1 MKKSCNLLLCA
12 LLMTATMSGQA
23 ATCRAYSAAQ
33 VGSQSGYDRA
43 KKAADAWSE
52 REDQATDALQ
62 QCLGDISTSITM
74 PTFPNLADI
83 LNGIKDKICAAARDK
98 ISDYIPSNIDPW
110 GDLSVSDYSI
120 PTTSVPVSRSAIPTT
135 NSSSPFNLN

>member
-1 MKKSCNLLLCA
+1 MKKSCNLLLCV
-12 LLMTATMSGQA
+12 LLLTTTVPSHA
-23 ATCRAYSAAQ
+23 ASCRAYSAAQ

-52 REDQATDALQ
+52 RETQATDALQ
-62 QCLGDISTSITM
+62 QCLGDISMSITM
-74 PTFPNLADI
+74 PSFPNLFDI

-120 PTTSVPVSRSAIPTT
+120 PKTTTPVSRSGLPTT
-135 NSSSPFNLN
+135 SSSSPFNLN